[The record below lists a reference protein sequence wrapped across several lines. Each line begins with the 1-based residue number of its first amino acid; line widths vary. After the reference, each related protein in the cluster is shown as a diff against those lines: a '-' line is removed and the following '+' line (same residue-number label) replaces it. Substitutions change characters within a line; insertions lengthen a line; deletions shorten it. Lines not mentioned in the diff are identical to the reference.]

1 MREFHP
7 QRQPLKTAQLNY
19 LSLCITA
26 LCAFPSLANAEEE
39 KSYTSLPVITVYA
52 EKEDNTPASIATI
65 NRENLDKT
73 GATDMASIVKYL
85 PLVNAPF
92 STNGSS
98 TFYAGSG
105 TSSYNIRGIEGNRV
119 GLDVDGVDIADAT
132 IAVTTGAS
140 MRQTAAGR
148 DYIEPEMFNS
158 VNIESGTTNVSADG
172 IGGRVSFK
180 TKSPDDYL
188 IDGKTVAGTV
198 KSGYSSANN
207 SWFGSVTGAVG
218 NDTVKGLVAYA
229 HRDGHETEPNSK
241 TKAFPMDWDSD
252 AVLTR
257 LLWNINAQ
265 NQLGFT
271 FDYYQKQSDVSGLDG
286 TVNSALA
293 TYEDGTQHQDIERKQ
308 FALDYIFK
316 PDHFALFDQLNTK
329 LWYQVSNNDAQ
340 TIYTMVSRNTA
351 VVRDFTNTYQ
361 EKNTGLKLDASKIL
375 AQHHIKYG
383 LTADQ
388 KKYSSTRAD
397 LRDGSLSS
405 SLYQGAYMS
414 DAKVNR
420 YALYLSDAMSFDL
433 FNRELVVTPALRAER
448 QEYKPSNS
456 DSLDVAKK
464 DFSYLS
470 PALSLSYQ
478 LTPDNY
484 TYAKYTRGTRIPT
497 ATEIG
502 GYFQTTPSASYY
514 LSGNTNLKKESS
526 NAFEIGLKNTSID
539 GIKFDISAFY
549 TKYNDFIDYQQYTTL
564 EKCTALTNIS
574 TYSQCYIAENIA
586 DASIWGGEISTRID
600 LGKFIAHSDGFS
612 LGLVA
617 GATNGSAKSSDG
629 TKTGINS
636 IQPAKASLTF
646 AYDDPNKVFGL
657 GLTATSVA
665 SKTASNDATS
675 YQGSNDV
682 ANYQPVADYTIFDLS
697 GYWNINKYTKLNVAF
712 NNMFDKTYWNY
723 ASVGTLI
730 GSGTDQATLIDR
742 AAEPGRNVV
751 ASLEFKF

>member
-1 MREFHP
+1 MRESLLL
-7 QRQPLKTAQLNY
+7 RQSLLAVQPNY
-19 LSLCITA
+19 LALCIAVLLTTPA
-26 LCAFPSLANAEEE
+26 LSYAEDE
-39 KSYTSLPVITVYA
+39 KSYTTLPVITVYA
-52 EKEDNTPASIATI
+52 EKEHNTPASITTI

-158 VNIESGTTNVSADG
+158 VNIESGTTDVSADG

-188 IDGKTVAGTV
+188 IDGKTIAGTV

-257 LLWNINAQ
+257 LLWNINEQ

-271 FDYYQKQSDVSGLDG
+271 FDYYQKQSDVSQMDG
-286 TVNSALA
+286 TVYSQLT
-293 TYEDGTQHQDIERKQ
+293 TYENGTQHQDIERKQ

-316 PDHFALFDQLNTK
+316 PDDFVLFNQLNTK
-329 LWYQVSNNDAQ
+329 VWHQISNNG
-340 TIYTMVSRNTA
+340 TRTGYNMSTGVY
-351 VVRDFTNTYQ
+351 RDFSNDYE
-361 EKNTGLKLDASKIL
+361 EKNTGIKLEANKVL
-375 AQHHIKYG
+375 GQHNIRYG

-388 KKYSSTRAD
+388 KKYSSSRAD

-405 SLYQGAYMS
+405 GLYQGAYMS
-414 DAKVNR
+414 DSKVNR
-420 YALYLSDAMSFDL
+420 YALYLSDAMNFDV
-433 FNRELVVTPALRAER
+433 FNKELVITPALRAER

-456 DSLDVAKK
+456 DSLDVTKK

-484 TYAKYTRGTRIPT
+484 TYAKYTRGTRVPT

-502 GYFQTTPSASYY
+502 GYFQTTPTAYYY
-514 LSGNTNLKKESS
+514 LSGNSNLKKETSD
-526 NAFEIGLKNTSID
+526 AFEIGLRNTSID
-539 GIKFDISAFY
+539 GIKFDISSFY
-549 TKYNDFIDYQQYTTL
+549 TKYSNFIDYKQFIGSGN
-564 EKCTALTNIS
+564 CSVGIA
-574 TYSQCYIAENIA
+574 SQCYVAENIA
-586 DASIWGGEISTRID
+586 DASIWGGELSTRID

-665 SKTASNDATS
+665 SKTASSDATS
-675 YQGSNDV
+675 YQGSTDV
-682 ANYQPVADYTIFDLS
+682 VNYKPVAAYTIFDLS

-712 NNMFDKTYWNY
+712 NNMFDKTYWSY